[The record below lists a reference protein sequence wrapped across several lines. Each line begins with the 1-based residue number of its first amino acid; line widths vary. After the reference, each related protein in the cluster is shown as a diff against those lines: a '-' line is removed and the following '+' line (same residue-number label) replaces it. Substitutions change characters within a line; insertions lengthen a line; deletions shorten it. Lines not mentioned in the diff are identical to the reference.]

1 MNFEVETPMTSV
13 SVDLDGHEQ
22 SSAEPTNHSMQSSAK
37 SKSTS
42 ESDVHVIMLG
52 EALFRMGGIVTFQK
66 LLIESLPE
74 QVSMRHLGT
83 VGLGGPLSKLLKFL
97 VCWIKLVAKLIA
109 TRVDVAHLHCSLEA
123 SFYRQCLV
131 ALTCFAFRKP
141 VLMHIH
147 AGEFPSYYRK
157 INFAS
162 QWLGRFVFSRSN
174 LIILTDSWRPFYIND
189 IGVKPEN
196 IHTMPNPVPL
206 PELTRI
212 QRDQASCQ
220 FVHLGKM
227 DPDKGTFD
235 LLEAIASCAD
245 DLQKNNAKFVV
256 AGNGMVDEVRQ
267 RVTELGISNCV
278 DVRDWINA
286 TERDELLSQSDVFV
300 LPSYFEG
307 MPMSLLEAMSWA
319 MPVLTT
325 PVGGIPDFVT
335 DDENGRFINPGDV
348 KALGDAIV
356 ELASHPQLRQDLGS
370 AGRRRVENHCPI
382 RYANEA
388 HKLYLDI
395 STRNSRN

>member
-1 MNFEVETPMTSV
+1 MNFEVKTPPV
-13 SVDLDGHEQ
+13 
-22 SSAEPTNHSMQSSAK
+22 SAK
-37 SKSTS
+37 VGLEYKTQSAAESTTRS
-42 ESDVHVIMLG
+42 MPNSTKTNFTSNAEVHVIMLG

-66 LLIESLPE
+66 LLIESLPKP
-74 QVSMRHLGT
+74 VSMCHLGT
-83 VGLGGPLSKLLKFL
+83 VGLGGALNKLLMF
-97 VCWIKLVAKLIA
+97 VTCWFKLVAKLMT

-123 SFYRQCLV
+123 SFYRQCVV
-131 ALTCFAFRKP
+131 ALTCFVFRKP

-157 INFAS
+157 LGFVS
-162 QWLGRFVFSRSN
+162 QWLCRFVFSRST

-206 PELTRI
+206 PELT
-212 QRDQASCQ
+212 QVKRDPASCL

-235 LLEAIASCAD
+235 LLEAIASRSD
-245 DLQKNNAKFVV
+245 ELRNSNAKFVI
-256 AGNGMVDEVRQ
+256 AGNGMVDEVRE

-278 DVRDWINA
+278 EVRDWINA
-286 TERDELLSQSDVFV
+286 AERDELLSQSDVFV

-335 DDENGRFINPGDV
+335 DDENGRFVNPGDI

-370 AGRRRVENHCPI
+370 NGRQRVESHCPA

-388 HKLYLDI
+388 HELYLNV
-395 STRNSRN
+395 SARKRLG